1 MASVKFKNLEVGQSY
16 NALIWHT
23 TAQKEPVEVKIL
35 SITPTDTGVEIVTD
49 KFNVKQ
55 DGGSVMQAETNKR
68 VTFRTLDDKPEY
80 VPQEPKV
87 RASRGKTPEGFKAG
101 SANAWAARP
110 QSTPTVL
117 NMETTEEGEAEDRPK
132 RERFRKPDASFCAP
146 ADRDAPSGSEHI
158 LKGPQGEHVWVW
170 DKNNWRLPG
179 QQWIKEP
186 RRMAAE
192 GYSYV
197 GPAVSEDAEAA

>member
-16 NALIWHT
+16 NALIWHSSS
-23 TAQKEPVEVKIL
+23 QKEPIEVKVTAIDTAPRGVEVK
-35 SITPTDTGVEIVTD
+35 TD
-49 KFNVKQ
+49 KFVVRQ
-55 DGGSVMQAETNKR
+55 DGGQVLQDETNKR

-80 VPQEPKV
+80 VAQEPKV
-87 RASRGKTPEGFKAG
+87 RAPRGKTAEGFKAG

-110 QSTPTVL
+110 PATPVL
-117 NMETTEEGEAEDRPK
+117 NMETTEEGENEDRPK

-158 LKGPQGEHVWVW
+158 LKGPQGESTWVW
-170 DKNNWRLPG
+170 DHNNWRLPG
-179 QQWIKEP
+179 QQWIREP

-197 GPAVSEDAEAA
+197 GPAPEEDAETA

>member
-55 DGGSVMQAETNKR
+55 NGGSVMQAETNKR

-80 VPQEPKV
+80 VAQEPKV
-87 RASRGKTPEGFKAG
+87 RAPRGKTPEGFKAG

-110 QSTPTVL
+110 NPAPVL
-117 NMETTEEGEAEDRPK
+117 NMETTEEGENENRPK

-158 LKGPQGEHVWVW
+158 LKGPQGESTWVW
-170 DKNNWRLPG
+170 DHNNWRLPG
-179 QQWIKEP
+179 QQRIREP
-186 RRMAAE
+186 RRMASE

-197 GPAVSEDAEAA
+197 SPAPEEDSEAA